1 MIFNSKVAKLAS
13 QVFDHLNRVLGEEKS
28 YRKGLDLDVEKAV
41 SDGFEAVQARFEQYQ
56 LELSKYE
63 SENSALK
70 AELAAIKSELNTA
83 RDRCESSDT
92 ERLETAASLTSANE
106 LIKEYESKESVWE
119 LTKNA
124 MTEGSW
130 TVEIINGDPDHPN
143 NTLYWSPKFRE
154 LIGYSE
160 KDLKVGWEGFEKIA
174 HPEDFKKSSEAF
186 SHFASSKDDVPFYVV
201 EYRLKHKSKGETWFR
216 ERGTGLRDE
225 SGHLIRVVGAI
236 RDISHEKMA
245 EELHDR
251 EVDAIKTTYEKIAT
265 VVDVIRD
272 ISDQTNLLAL
282 NAAIEAARA
291 GEYGRGFSVVAD
303 EVKMLAS
310 KTRDATL
317 NIQDMI
323 GGLNK

>member
-1 MIFNSKVAKLAS
+1 MIFNNKVAKLGS
-13 QVFDHLNRVLGEEKS
+13 QILDGFTKILGDERR
-28 YRKGLDLDVEKAV
+28 YRKGLDLDIQKEV
-41 SDGFEAVQARFEQYQ
+41 SEGFDAIQMMLNQYQ
-56 LELSKYE
+56 IDLETYKL
-63 SENSALK
+63 ENSELK
-70 AELAAIKSELNTA
+70 RKLVASETELADAIERCALSNTTNTGTDQML
-83 RDRCESSDT
+83 DR
-92 ERLETAASLTSANE
+92 ANE

-119 LTKNA
+119 LTKSA

-130 TVEIINGDPDHPN
+130 IVEIVNGDPDHPK

-154 LIGYSE
+154 LIGYTE
-160 KDLKVGWEGFEKIA
+160 KDLKVGWDGFEKIA
-174 HPEDFKKSSEAF
+174 HPEDFKKSSEIF
-186 SHFASSKDDVPFYVV
+186 SNFASKQNGENYYVV
-201 EYRLKHKSKGETWFR
+201 EYRLNHKDKGETWFR

-225 SGHLIRVVGAI
+225 FGRLIRVVGAI
-236 RDISHEKMA
+236 RDISHEKIA

-251 EVDAIKTTYEKIAT
+251 EVDAIKDTYDKIAN
-265 VVDVIRD
+265 VVNVIRD

-323 GGLNK
+323 GGLKR